1 MKIKLRKIWM
11 NRAYNQIKL
20 QFDNKLE
27 IIGILEHKIKV
38 FLRSVFK
45 DSENK
50 SKIIMIN
57 ELDFIIFLIY
67 LS

>member
-1 MKIKLRKIWM
+1 M
-11 NRAYNQIKL
+11 NRAYNQTKP

-27 IIGILEHKIKV
+27 IIRILDDRIKV
-38 FLRSVFK
+38 IWRCVFK